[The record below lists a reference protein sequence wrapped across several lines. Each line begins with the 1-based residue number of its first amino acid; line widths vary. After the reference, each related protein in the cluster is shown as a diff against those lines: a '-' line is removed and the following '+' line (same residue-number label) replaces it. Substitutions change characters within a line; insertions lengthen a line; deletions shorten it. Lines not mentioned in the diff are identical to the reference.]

1 MKKRTYQYSKSI
13 NNLYKSSKL
22 IFFVRSMQS
31 SNNRMIE
38 NINFTFSIWALDFFI
53 DDTKQTNIQIN
64 FFISLFV
71 ALII

>member
-1 MKKRTYQYSKSI
+1 
-13 NNLYKSSKL
+13 
-22 IFFVRSMQS
+22 MQS

-38 NINFTFSIWALDFFI
+38 NINITFTFSIWALDFFI

-64 FFISLFV
+64 SFFISLFV